1 MSERS
6 MEEEQQGLV
15 RWCHGRVLHEVLQR
29 AWQDQYGPRGQGP
42 LTAPEMK
49 KIRTTLQTP
58 SQGLVNEIA
67 REDPYIIRRDR

>member
-1 MSERS
+1 

-15 RWCHGRVLHEVLQR
+15 RRRHGRVLHEVLHR
-29 AWQDQYGPRGQGP
+29 AGQDKYGPRGQGP

-58 SQGLVNEIA
+58 SQSVQVFLPLHPTRAVNLF
-67 REDPYIIRRDR
+67 